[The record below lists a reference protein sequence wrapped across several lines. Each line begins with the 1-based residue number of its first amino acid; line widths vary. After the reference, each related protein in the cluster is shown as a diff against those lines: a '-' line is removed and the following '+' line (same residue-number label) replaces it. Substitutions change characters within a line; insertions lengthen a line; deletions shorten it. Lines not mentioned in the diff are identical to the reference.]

1 MSDSAISPELLAL
14 LRCPETRQ
22 SLSLAEPALLEQL
35 RRRQEQ
41 GELTDVN
48 GRAVQGRIDAAL
60 VREDGQVAYLV
71 LDGIPRM
78 LADEAVRLDESP

>member
-1 MSDSAISPELLAL
+1 MSEPAISPELLAL

-22 SLSLAEPALLEQL
+22 SLSLAELPLLEQL

-41 GELTDVN
+41 GELTDVS
-48 GRAVQGRIDAAL
+48 GRAVQGQIDGAL